1 MKSRAK
7 GYQLRRQLDQ
17 GLMKKK
23 GGGPTMGFWDR
34 SLIGQVF
41 DGKADEGKVEEA
53 GIQKYKGD

>member
-1 MKSRAK
+1 
-7 GYQLRRQLDQ
+7 
-17 GLMKKK
+17 
-23 GGGPTMGFWDR
+23 MGFWDR